1 MNFNK
6 ILVIVLAVASFFF
19 GMMLNSNNKEY
30 VEKLTN
36 GTLKSADYPA
46 ASEFKT
52 GASAAFATAGFALVL
67 AFLAFQKN
75 KKMLVAFALFTIITL
90 IVSYYL
96 QPEYTKI
103 KDGPAT
109 SKELALIQLLTGN
122 IAAFAAILFARQ
134 QQPEKQL

>member
-6 ILVIVLAVASFFF
+6 ILVVVLAVASFLF
-19 GMMLNSNNKEY
+19 GMMLNTNNKDIAD
-30 VEKLTN
+30 KLTN

-46 ASEFKT
+46 VSEFTT

-67 AFLAFQKN
+67 AFLTFQKN
-75 KKMLVAFALFTIITL
+75 KKMLVAFALFTIVAL
-90 IVSYYL
+90 IASYYL

-109 SKELALIQLLTGN
+109 SKELALIQLLAGN
-122 IAAFAAILFARQ
+122 IAAFAAIMFARQ
-134 QQPEKQL
+134 QREKQL